1 MASKKERLDRD
12 GSSASKY
19 FGGGRTRDRR
29 KDAQLCE
36 QVREA
41 ISLALAES
49 ADPVLAG
56 ASAISVDPAPNVTHL
71 RVTIVAPPGAD
82 PRSLEDRIDEQ
93 STRLRAEVAA
103 AIHRKKVPSLSFVA
117 VAWPENWP

>member
-1 MASKKERLDRD
+1 MARKKSRLDPT
-12 GSSASKY
+12 GSSSSKY
-19 FGGGRTRDRR
+19 FGGGRARDRR

-41 ISLALAES
+41 INLALAES

-56 ASAISVDPAPNVTHL
+56 ASAISVDPAPNAGHL

-82 PRSLEDRIDEQ
+82 PGSLEDRIDDQ
-93 STRLRAEVAA
+93 SARLRAEVAA
-103 AIHRKKVPSLSFVA
+103 AIHRKKVPSLTFVA
-117 VAWPENWP
+117 IAWPENWS